1 MIKYFDL
8 KSGKKAFELN
18 IHPDDRQFKG
28 GSPWGG
34 ISVDLTNNL
43 LFLTTGNPR
52 PALLGSSRK
61 GPNKNANSIIAI
73 DLMKKK
79 IAWSFQEVLHDLW
92 DYDIA
97 SPPLLAAITT
107 LLPISKWPE
116 IPDWPPIMTLSPIL
130 VLPAIPD

>member
-1 MIKYFDL
+1 M
-8 KSGKKAFELN
+8 KSGKKAFEIN
-18 IHPDDRQFKG
+18 IHPHNRQFNG

-34 ISVDLTNNL
+34 ISIDTKNNL

-52 PALLGSSRK
+52 PALLGSTRK

-73 DLMKKK
+73 DLKKKK

-97 SPPLLAAITT
+97 SPPLLASIRMNEK
-107 LLPISKWPE
+107 LLDVVIVASLKLK
-116 IPDWPPIMTLSPIL
+116 IIIL
-130 VLPAIPD
+130 QILRLIQ